1 MADLNDLNLKRLAE
15 KPIEF
20 TLVYPKDF
28 PEEGQD
34 IEQDGELF
42 TWSVYG
48 KDSEVYKNADIAE
61 ARLQADK
68 GLKNV
73 VDKVLESRDGS
84 VRIAAACTGV
94 GRIYLDGQ
102 WTDVDK
108 SNALSI
114 LKDHEWIAE
123 QCNAVIHDR
132 AKMLENAKK
141 K

>member
-20 TLVYPKDF
+20 TLVYPKGF
-28 PEEGQD
+28 PEAGKEIEQEGQP
-34 IEQDGELF
+34 F

-48 KDSEVYKNADIAE
+48 KDSEVYKNADIAD

-68 GLKNV
+68 ELENV
-73 VDKVLESRDGS
+73 VDKFLESRDGS
-84 VRIAAACTGV
+84 IRVAAACTGA
-94 GRIYLDGQ
+94 GRIYLDGK

-108 SNALSI
+108 SNALTI

-123 QCNAVIHDR
+123 QCNTVIHDR
-132 AKMLENAKK
+132 ARMLENAKK